1 MSQREFDVIVIGA
14 GPAGEVVAGRLG
26 EGGLEVALVEDDLI
40 GGECSFYSCMPS
52 KALLRPAEAIDEAR
66 RLPGAAEAVSGEL
79 DVQAVLDRRDE
90 VIHDLDDSGM
100 LPWLDERGVE
110 VVRARGRISGER
122 TVTAGDD
129 ELVARRAVVVA
140 TGSCALIP
148 PIDGLRDASPWTNR
162 EITITKTVPGRL
174 LILGGGVVG
183 VEMAQAF
190 ASLGSTVTLVEGGE
204 RILAR
209 EEPFAAEQVHESLEG
224 RGVTII
230 TGAEATAVRR
240 KGEVTME
247 LDGRDA
253 VSADEILVAV
263 GRSLNT
269 GDIGLDAIG
278 LEPGRPVEVRDTMQS
293 TKHDWLYAIGD
304 ANGRVLLTHMGK
316 YQGRLA
322 ADHIL
327 GKPVELRSDG
337 AQSPRVIFTDPQVAA
352 VGHTEAS
359 AREAGLDVKVVDVG
373 TGANAGGSFYGRNAP
388 GTARIVVDEA
398 RGVIVGATITGPDI
412 CDFLHAATIAVIGEV
427 PLTRLWHA
435 VPSFPTRSE
444 LWLRLL
450 ESYGL

>member
-26 EGGLEVALVEDDLI
+26 DGGLKVAIVERELV

-52 KALLRPAEAIDEAR
+52 KALLRPAEAVGEAR
-66 RLPGAAEAVSGEL
+66 RLPGAAEAITGEL
-79 DVQAVLDRRDE
+79 DVAAVLERRDE
-90 VIHDLDDSGM
+90 VIHDRDDSSQ
-100 LPWLDERGVE
+100 LPWLEERGVE
-110 VVRARGRISGER
+110 LVRNHGRLTGER
-122 TVTAGDD
+122 TLSAGDD
-129 ELVARRAVVVA
+129 ELVARRAVVIA

-148 PIDGLRDASPWTNR
+148 PIDGLRDAQPWTNR
-162 EITITKTVPGRL
+162 ELTTTETVPERL

-190 ASLGSTVTLVEGGE
+190 ASLGSQVTLVEGGP
-204 RILAR
+204 RILTR
-209 EEPFAAEQVHESLEG
+209 EEPFAAQQVHESLEQ

-240 KGEVTME
+240 NGEVTME
-247 LDGRDA
+247 LEGREP
-253 VSADEILVAV
+253 VSGDEILVAV

-269 GDIGLDAIG
+269 GDLG
-278 LEPGRPVEVRDTMQS
+278 LETVGLQAGEPVAVRDTMQS
-293 TKHDWLYAIGD
+293 TTHDWLYAIGD

-337 AQSPRVIFTDPQVAA
+337 AQSPRVTFTDPQVAA

-359 AREAGLDVKVVDVG
+359 AREAGLNVRAVEVG
-373 TGANAGGSFYGRNAP
+373 SGANAGGSFYGRGAP
-388 GTARIVVDEA
+388 GTARIVVDTD
-398 RGVIVGATITGPDI
+398 RRVIVGATFTGPDI
-412 CDFLHAATIAVIGEV
+412 GEFIHAATIAVIGEV
-427 PLTRLWHA
+427 PLERLWHA

-450 ESYGL
+450 EEYGL